1 MSYLNLIKD
10 RCKVSEAQILM
21 RNCCLNTS
29 FKSKRVFFCQ
39 LQLNITM
46 VIVRIKMVCSNITV
60 NNDEAGFKHN
70 SNEVI
75 IF

>member
-1 MSYLNLIKD
+1 MS
-10 RCKVSEAQILM
+10 
-21 RNCCLNTS
+21 NCCLNTS

-39 LQLNITM
+39 LQLNTTM
-46 VIVRIKMVCSNITV
+46 VIERIKMVCSNITV
-60 NNDEAGFKHN
+60 DNDEAGFKHN